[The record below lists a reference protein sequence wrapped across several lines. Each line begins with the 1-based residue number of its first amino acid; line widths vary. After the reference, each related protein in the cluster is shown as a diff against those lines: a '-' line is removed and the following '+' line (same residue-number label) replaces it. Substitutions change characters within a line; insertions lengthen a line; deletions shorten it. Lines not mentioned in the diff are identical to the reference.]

1 MLIYIILKKAIYSR
15 VNEDISVKKPDLSLL
30 ECYYQND
37 KTDINK
43 FAEYVVELPENK
55 TIRLGTEV
63 HLKVS
68 LELVSEQIELAV
80 ECLETHFSVEPI
92 KVKLIK
98 LSDLANSNEGKLS
111 DHMQSIFLSH
121 KIQK

>member
-1 MLIYIILKKAIYSR
+1 MKKAIYSR

-30 ECYYQND
+30 ECHYQND
-37 KTDINK
+37 KADINK

-63 HLKVS
+63 HLKLS
-68 LELVSEQIELAV
+68 LELVSEQVELTV
-80 ECLETHFSVEPI
+80 ECLETHLSVEPI
-92 KVKLIK
+92 KVKLIN
-98 LSDLANSNEGKLS
+98 LSDLADSKEGKFS

-121 KIQK
+121 KTQK